1 MMLSLCRLLAVLVL
15 LLADPSAVIAATDPL
30 RVRIEGG
37 IVRGIAD
44 NGVREYRGIPFAAPT
59 AGEQRWTLPLP
70 AAAWEGE
77 RDATRHSLGCPQVAR
92 YGITEASDA
101 EDCLALDVAVPDR
114 MDGKPR
120 PVFVWFYG
128 GAFVGGASN
137 LYLLHRLAREGD
149 MVVVAGN
156 YRIGALG
163 FLAHPGIDA
172 AANGALGLED
182 QRLLLRWV
190 QRNIAAFGG
199 DPGNVTIAGE
209 SAGAASVCMQLA
221 APLRSR
227 GLFHRAIIQSAA
239 CTRGSRSTEDAFAT
253 ASDLAARTGCGE
265 ASDTLA
271 CLRKVPVARLLAA
284 QTAIAARELLAF
296 APAVGSAA
304 LPRQVAEAFRSGDFL
319 RVPVMNG
326 ALRDEMRLYVG
337 YEVEAGA
344 RVDRAAYE
352 ARIRAMYGSHAD
364 AVLARY
370 PVEGDAQAPAALGRL
385 MSDFMPNG
393 ILDNC
398 RILRT
403 AWMVSRQ
410 VPVYAYLWDD
420 PGAPPVMKNPGFEM
434 GSVHSAEL
442 PYLFPGFSNNRHYD
456 TPALT
461 PASEGLARE
470 MIARWSAF
478 ARNGDPAVIGLP
490 AWPRFATDADVMQLT
505 PGASRL
511 VDAAAVHQCD
521 FWRSRYPGELG
532 V

>member
-1 MMLSLCRLLAVLVL
+1 MRRLLL
-15 LLADPSAVIAATDPL
+15 LLLFANAFVHAAEDPL
-30 RVRIEGG
+30 LVRSASGL
-37 IVRGIAD
+37 VRGVAHE
-44 NGVREYRGIPFAAPT
+44 GVHEFRGIPFAAST
-59 AGEQRWTLPLP
+59 AGEKRWTLAVP

-77 RDATRHSLGCPQVAR
+77 RDATQHGPGCPQVAR
-92 YGITEASDA
+92 YGITEASEA
-101 EDCLALDVAVPDR
+101 EDCLALDIAVPAAPAAR
-114 MDGKPR
+114 AR

-149 MVVVAGN
+149 IVVVAGN

-163 FLAHPGIDA
+163 FLAHPQVDP

-190 QRNIAAFGG
+190 QQNIAAFGG

-221 APLRSR
+221 APSRAR

-239 CTRGSRSTEDAFAT
+239 CTRGSRTTEEAHAT
-253 ASDLAARTGCGE
+253 ALELAAATGCSGAPE
-265 ASDTLA
+265 PLA
-271 CLRKVPVARLLAA
+271 CLRTVPVERLLAA
-284 QTAIAARELLAF
+284 QTAIAGRELLAF
-296 APAVGSAA
+296 APSVGSAA
-304 LPRQVAEAFRSGDFL
+304 LPRQVTDAFRSGDFL

-344 RVDRAAYE
+344 RIDAAEYA
-352 ARIRAMYGSHAD
+352 ARIRAMYRENAE

-370 PVEGDAQAPAALGRL
+370 PIEGDAQAPAALGRL

-403 AWMVSRQ
+403 AWMVSRH
-410 VPVYAYLWDD
+410 VPVFAYLWDD

-442 PYLFPGFSNNRHYD
+442 PYLFPGFSNNRRYD

-461 PASEGLARE
+461 PASEALARE
-470 MIARWSAF
+470 MITRWSAF
-478 ARNGDPAVIGLP
+478 ARHGDPDVAGLP
-490 AWPRFATDADVMQLT
+490 EWPRFATDADVMRLA
-505 PGASRL
+505 PGASGL

-521 FWRSRYPGELG
+521 FWRARYPAELG
-532 V
+532 L

>member
-1 MMLSLCRLLAVLVL
+1 MRCLLPFLIFVTA
-15 LLADPSAVIAATDPL
+15 LAQAAEDPL
-30 RVRIEGG
+30 LVRSASGL
-37 IVRGIAD
+37 VRGFAHE
-44 NGVREYRGIPFAAPT
+44 GVHEFRGIPFAAST
-59 AGEQRWTLPLP
+59 AGEKRWTLPVP
-70 AAAWEGE
+70 APAWEGE
-77 RDATRHSLGCPQVAR
+77 RDATRHGPGCPQVER
-92 YGITEASDA
+92 YRITEASDA
-101 EDCLALDVAVPDR
+101 EDCLALDIAVPAAPAVR
-114 MDGKPR
+114 AR

-163 FLAHPGIDA
+163 FLSHAQIDA

-190 QRNIAAFGG
+190 QQNIAAFGG
-199 DPGNVTIAGE
+199 DPDNVTIAGE
-209 SAGAASVCMQLA
+209 SAGAASVCLQLT

-239 CTRGSRSTEDAFAT
+239 CTRGSRSTEEAFAT
-253 ASDLAARTGCGE
+253 ASDLAARSGCGE
-265 ASDTLA
+265 ASDSLA
-271 CLRKVPVARLLAA
+271 CLRKVPLPQLLAA
-284 QTAIAARELLAF
+284 QTAIADGELLAF
-296 APAVGSAA
+296 APSVGSAA
-304 LPRQVAEAFRSGDFL
+304 LPRQVADAFRSGDFL

-344 RVDRAAYE
+344 RVDAATYTS
-352 ARIRAMYGSHAD
+352 RIRAMYGKNAD

-370 PVEGDAQAPAALGRL
+370 PIESDAQAPAALGRL

-403 AWMVSRQ
+403 TWMVARQ
-410 VPVYAYLWDD
+410 VPAYAYLWDD
-420 PGAPPVMKNPGFEM
+420 PGAPPVMKNPGFAM

-442 PYLFPGFSNNRHYD
+442 PYLFPGFSNNRRYD

-461 PASEGLARE
+461 PASDGLARE

-478 ARNGDPAVIGLP
+478 ARNGDPAVAGLP

-505 PGASRL
+505 PGAS
-511 VDAAAVHQCD
+511 
-521 FWRSRYPGELG
+521 G
-532 V
+532 